1 LMHRN
6 VSAESRFERAISYL
20 LIIGVI
26 LSLILEVIG
35 IMVFYHVYGNLD
47 VSENGRMFIH
57 AEDFFNFIYRL
68 FEGEYAQDKAI
79 LMMILGVS
87 ILILTPYIRVI
98 MSVFY
103 FTWERNIK
111 YIGITLFVLIIL
123 TISLITH

>member
-1 LMHRN
+1 MHRN

>member
-1 LMHRN
+1 LIHRR
-6 VSAESRFERAISYL
+6 VSAQSKFESAISYL

-26 LSLILEVIG
+26 LSLILEVVG
-35 IMVFYHVYGNLD
+35 IFVFYQVYGNLN
-47 VSENGRMFIH
+47 VSENEKMFIK

-79 LMMILGVS
+79 LILVLGIS

-123 TISLITH
+123 TLSLITH

>member
-1 LMHRN
+1 LILRN
-6 VSAESRFERAISYL
+6 VGNETKFERTISYL

-26 LSLILEVIG
+26 LSLILEIIG
-35 IMVFYHVYGNLD
+35 ILVFYHAYGNLD
-47 VSENGRMFIH
+47 VSESGRMFIRG
-57 AEDFFNFIYRL
+57 ENFFNFMYRL

-79 LMMILGVS
+79 LGMVLGIS
-87 ILILTPYIRVI
+87 ILILTPYLRVI

-103 FTWERNIK
+103 FIWEKNIQ

>member
-1 LMHRN
+1 LIHRN
-6 VSAESRFERAISYL
+6 ISAGSKFERAISYL

-26 LSLILEVIG
+26 LSLIFEVIG
-35 IMVFYHVYGNLD
+35 IIVFYHVYGNLD

-57 AEDFFNFIYRL
+57 AENFFNFIYRL

-79 LMMILGVS
+79 LIMVLGIS
-87 ILILTPYIRVI
+87 ILILTPYARVI

-103 FTWERNIK
+103 FIWERNLK
-111 YIGITLFVLIIL
+111 YVGITLFVLIIL

>member
-1 LMHRN
+1 LIHRN
-6 VSAESRFERAISYL
+6 VSVGSKFERAISYL

-35 IMVFYHVYGNLD
+35 IIVFYHVYGNLEI
-47 VSENGRMFIH
+47 SENGRMFIH
-57 AEDFFNFIYRL
+57 AENFFNFVYRL
-68 FEGEYAQDKAI
+68 FEGAYAQDKAI
-79 LMMILGVS
+79 LIMVLGIS
-87 ILILTPYIRVI
+87 ILILTPYLRVI

-103 FTWERNIK
+103 FIRERNIQ